1 MRSLSVHWKITL
13 LSGLC
18 LILTSGLLIGFSIYS
33 ALNNQSTIK
42 TYSSESVIDK
52 SQQLLQSRAALNAT
66 ESVQYLEEAY
76 HRAEVMVETAI
87 FLQRTAED
95 NFTPSEDLRTSL
107 DESIRGM
114 VEKFDT
120 IQGAYLVYKRDALD
134 GEDANYHH
142 ADYVGSNEVGR
153 FATYWAMS
161 LDGTDV
167 LPNVVYEATM
177 EDPINSE
184 RFVCPFK
191 TESVCISTPKFSDF
205 GETSKLTTSITFPI
219 HKDENVIG
227 VLGIDIKLDRFDV
240 IVAETDNKLFGGT
253 GNVSVLTETGMLIT
267 SDDSSLEVGADYQSP
282 NVSASE
288 LNSLIGSSETKTVW
302 SNDEQWLL
310 VYTPVVI
317 AGKKWGVLLE
327 MPRDEVLRDAITLDT
342 VITEQISKGVTT
354 EVTAGLVFVLIG
366 LVIIW
371 LASLNLVKPIKEVV
385 ARLNDIASGEG
396 DLTQRLEVKSEDE
409 VGQLSKGFNLF
420 LDKLQGTIRKI
431 VETTNSVANTTSQ
444 AEEAAAVTRSSS
456 EAQFKE
462 VDLVA
467 TASEEMTQTSGTVYQ
482 NTELAVGAAN
492 KASDAATRGQTVIE
506 QSAAEMDK
514 LVERMSEAVPVVNE
528 LAENNTSI
536 TEILEVIEGISEQT
550 NLLALNAA
558 IEAARAGEQGR
569 GFAVVAD
576 EVRNLA
582 SRTQDSVSEI
592 RDVIGKVQSGTRD
605 VVEAIDSGNKLAIDT
620 SEQVKN
626 AVSQLHDVFE
636 SIAEINDMNSQI
648 ARAAEE
654 QQAVAAEVNQS
665 VVNIRDLSG
674 QILKQAESSESV
686 GREIATLS
694 SEQQALVNQFKV

>member
-33 ALNNQSTIK
+33 ALSNQSTIK
-42 TYSSESVIDK
+42 DYSSDSVIGK
-52 SQQLLQSRAALNAT
+52 SQQLLQSQAALNAT
-66 ESVQYLEEAY
+66 ESIQYLEEAY
-76 HRAEVMVETAI
+76 HRAEVMVETAKL
-87 FLQRTAED
+87 LQSMAED

-134 GEDANYHH
+134 GEDANYHN

-153 FATYWAMS
+153 FATYWATS

-167 LPNVVYEATM
+167 LPNVIYEATM
-177 EDPINSE
+177 EEPSNRE
-184 RFVCPFK
+184 RFVCPLE
-191 TESVCISTPKFSDF
+191 TGSVCISTPKFSDF
-205 GETSKLTTSITFPI
+205 GEISKLTTSITFPV
-219 HKDENVIG
+219 HKEDEVIG
-227 VLGIDIKLDRFDV
+227 FLGIDIKLDRLDT
-240 IVAETDNKLFGGT
+240 IVADTDNTLFNGT
-253 GNVSVLTETGMLIT
+253 GNVSILTETGMLIA
-267 SDDSSLEVGADYQSP
+267 SDDSSIEVGVGYQSP
-282 NVSASE
+282 NVSSGE
-288 LNSLIGSSETKTVW
+288 VSSLIGSKSAKTVW
-302 SNDEQWLL
+302 SKDNQWLM
-310 VYTPVVI
+310 VYTPVSI
-317 AGKKWGVLLE
+317 ANQSWGVLLE
-327 MPRDEVLRDAITLDT
+327 MPRDEVLKDATTLDG
-342 VITEQISKGVTT
+342 VITAQISKGVTT
-354 EVTAGLVFVLIG
+354 EVTAGLAFVLIG

-371 LASLNLVKPIKEVV
+371 LAAINLVKPIKQVV
-385 ARLNDIASGEG
+385 VRLNDIASGEG
-396 DLTQRLEVKSEDE
+396 DLTQRLEVKSDDE
-409 VGQLSKGFNLF
+409 VGQLAKGFNLF
-420 LDKLQGTIRKI
+420 LDKLQGTIKQI
-431 VETTNSVANTTSQ
+431 VETTHSVANTTSQ

-467 TASEEMTQTSGTVYQ
+467 TASEEMTQTSGLVYQ

-558 IEAARAGEQGR
+558 IEAARAGDQGR

-592 RDVIGKVQSGTRD
+592 REVIGKVQSGTRD
-605 VVEAIDSGNKLAIDT
+605 VVEAIDNGNQLAIDT

-626 AVSQLHDVFE
+626 AVHQLHDVFE

-654 QQAVAAEVNQS
+654 QKAVAAEVNQS

-674 QILKQAESSESV
+674 QILQQAESSENV

-694 SEQQALVNQFKV
+694 AEQQDLVNQFKV